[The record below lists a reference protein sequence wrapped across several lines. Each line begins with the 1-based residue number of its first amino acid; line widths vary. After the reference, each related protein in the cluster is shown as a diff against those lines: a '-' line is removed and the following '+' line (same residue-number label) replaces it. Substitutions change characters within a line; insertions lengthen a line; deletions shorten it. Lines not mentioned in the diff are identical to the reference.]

1 MKMFKITLLLL
12 SIISLTSCASGYKTI
27 QPNTINYLSADV
39 ANDIKME
46 YKYDLLRKKYA
57 KKEVKK
63 GIKLVAIKITN
74 DSDKDVMFGRDVKL
88 TYENGKEIH
97 IVENDLVFTTLKQSS
112 ASYLLYLLLTPL
124 NLYTSKTS
132 SNGIEETTSSFPVGL
147 ILGPGIA
154 VGNMITASSA
164 NANFKSELLVYNIN
178 GSVIKAGESK
188 YGLIGIRTDSYDALK
203 IKVE

>member
-12 SIISLTSCASGYKTI
+12 SIILLTSCASGYKTI